1 MSEYPSYLVL
11 CIFVYHFIFATT
23 PSPLPPHLAPPRR
36 CHMRGRSV
44 IYAPRLKV
52 RNIFPY
58 KGVAI
63 QGKFHCDVTAPT
75 PSVPSHT
82 HPPHLP
88 TLPRFNTS
96 SPSSHPLPP
105 TPNHPTMSTLSAKN
119 VESTA
124 RQRGHSAMVCCP
136 GSHQPYSTFVLE
148 LTTSFSRL
156 FTLIP
161 TYALEHRTSN
171 PLPPVSPPRP

>member
-1 MSEYPSYLVL
+1 MLWSSDCVPSFYAS
-11 CIFVYHFIFATT
+11 CTYHP
-23 PSPLPPHLAPPRR
+23 PSLPPPPRR

-75 PSVPSHT
+75 RFRPFPHS
-82 HPPHLP
+82 PPP
-88 TLPRFNTS
+88 TS
-96 SPSSHPLPP
+96 SNSSSLQHLIPIFSSFHHPHQ
-105 TPNHPTMSTLSAKN
+105 THPTMSTLSAKN

-136 GSHQPYSTFVLE
+136 GSHQPYSTFVLA
-148 LTTSFSRL
+148 LTTSFSYL

-161 TYALEHRTSN
+161 THARDNRTSN